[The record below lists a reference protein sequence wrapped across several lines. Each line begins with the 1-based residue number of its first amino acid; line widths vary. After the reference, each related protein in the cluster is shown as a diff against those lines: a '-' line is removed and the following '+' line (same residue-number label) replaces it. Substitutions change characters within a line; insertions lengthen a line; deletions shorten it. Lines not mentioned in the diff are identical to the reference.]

1 MMKSEAV
8 LATYRRYAGVYDR
21 VFGKV
26 FDAGRRAAVAAVNA
40 MPGSQRVLEVGVGTG
55 LSLPLYRAD
64 HRVAGIDLSEPM
76 LRVAQRRANG
86 SLPQV
91 DGLACMDAL
100 SLGFPDACV
109 DVVVAMYVVSVV
121 PDATAAVR
129 EMVRVCR
136 PGGRI
141 LVVNHFTGRETGI
154 AAGLQK
160 ALDPLAE
167 TLGWRPYFPL
177 SRAFA
182 GVADL
187 TVERVTRLP
196 PIGLFSIVESRR
208 HG

>member
-1 MMKSEAV
+1 MNSDAV
-8 LATYRRYAGVYDR
+8 LDTYRRYAGIYDR

-40 MPGSQRVLEVGVGTG
+40 MPGSQRILEVGVGTG

-64 HRVAGIDLSEPM
+64 HRVCGIDLSEPM
-76 LRVAQRRANG
+76 LRVAQRRAG
-86 SLPQV
+86 SGLPQV

-100 SLGFPDACV
+100 KLGFPDASV

-121 PDATAAVR
+121 PDAPAAVR

-154 AAGLQK
+154 AASVQK
-160 ALDPLAE
+160 ALNPFADR
-167 TLGWRPYFPL
+167 LGWRPYFPL
-177 SRAFA
+177 SRAFQ
-182 GVADL
+182 GVEGL
-187 TVERVTRLP
+187 TVETVTGLP
-196 PIGLFSIVESRR
+196 PIGLFSIVQARR
-208 HG
+208 DG